1 MLHSVLI
8 AQEFSDLKNTW
19 HEFVFISIYITEL
32 APKDISV
39 VRTRDFKMKQTS
51 VATDVS
57 ITLNVRNKLTPKT
70 LHVLG
75 FHLIK

>member
-8 AQEFSDLKNTW
+8 TQESSDPKNTW

-39 VRTRDFKMKQTS
+39 IRTRAFKMKQTS
-51 VATDVS
+51 VATDVAS
-57 ITLNVRNKLTPKT
+57 ADT
-70 LHVLG
+70 
-75 FHLIK
+75 